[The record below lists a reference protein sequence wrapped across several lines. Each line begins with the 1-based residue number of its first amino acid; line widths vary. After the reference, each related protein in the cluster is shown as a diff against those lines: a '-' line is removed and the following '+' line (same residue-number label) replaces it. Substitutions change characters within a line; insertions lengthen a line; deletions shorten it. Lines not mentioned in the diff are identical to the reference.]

1 MSTATAPTMG
11 ERLRSPLTWHF
22 TVFGLLLAVAIFM
35 CARLGMDWLATDT
48 HSAETLQIKQVQ
60 LRQMKLQ
67 MAPLGG
73 LDQTVEKTRGQLKT
87 FFDERI
93 PANYSAIE
101 SNMTDLEVKSGV
113 RLSRV
118 QYTQGKPGP
127 DLTPI
132 TMDAAIS
139 GAYPAIM
146 HFVNGIERAKTF
158 YVIQEMALTGEQNG
172 QVNLRIRVST
182 WLRPEAAAASGL
194 PMTPVDNP
202 QAGHQAGQPGAA
214 SSNTANAPEPEEQ

>member
-1 MSTATAPTMG
+1 MSTGPAPTLG

-22 TVFGLLLAVAIFM
+22 VVFVLLLAVAIAM
-35 CARLGMDWLATDT
+35 CTRLGMDWMATDS
-48 HSAETLQIKQVQ
+48 HAADTLLGKQVQ

-67 MAPLGG
+67 MVPLSG
-73 LDQTVEKTRGQLKT
+73 LDQTVEKTRDQLT
-87 FFDERI
+87 IFFGDRI

-101 SNMTDLEVKSGV
+101 SSMTDLEVKSGV

-118 QYTQGKPGP
+118 QYSQGKPGQV
-127 DLTPI
+127 LTPI

-139 GAYPAIM
+139 GDYPAIM

-172 QVNLRIRVST
+172 LVNLRIRVST

-194 PMTPVDNP
+194 PMTPTDNN
-202 QAGHQAGQPGAA
+202 QAGQTAA
-214 SSNTANAPEPEEQ
+214 GSSNTGDAPNAEEQ

>member
-1 MSTATAPTMG
+1 MNTGPAPTMG

-22 TVFGLLLAVAIFM
+22 VVFGLLLAVAIFM
-35 CARLGMDWLATDT
+35 CARLGMDWMATDT
-48 HSAETLQIKQVQ
+48 HAAETLLTKQVQ

-67 MAPLGG
+67 LAPLGG

-87 FFDERI
+87 FFVERI
-93 PANYSAIE
+93 PANYSAVE
-101 SNMTDLEVKSGV
+101 SSMTDLEVKSGV

-139 GAYPAIM
+139 GDYPAIM

-172 QVNLRIRVST
+172 QVNLRLRVST

-194 PMTPVDNP
+194 PMTPVDNNP
-202 QAGHQAGQPGAA
+202 AGQSGAD
-214 SSNTANAPEPEEQ
+214 SSNTGNAPKAEEQ

>member
-1 MSTATAPTMG
+1 MSAGPARTMG

-22 TVFGLLLAVAIFM
+22 VGFGLLLAVAIFM
-35 CARLGMDWLATDT
+35 CARLGMDWMATDT
-48 HSAETLQIKQVQ
+48 HAAETLQSKQVQ
-60 LRQMKLQ
+60 LRQMSLQ

-73 LDQTVEKTRGQLKT
+73 LSQTVEKTRGQLKT

-101 SNMTDLEVKSGV
+101 TSMTDLEVKSGV

-118 QYTQGKPGP
+118 QYTQGKPGA

-139 GAYPAIM
+139 GDYPAIM

-182 WLRPEAAAASGL
+182 WLRPEAATASGL
-194 PMTPVDNP
+194 PMTPAENN
-202 QAGHQAGQPGAA
+202 QAGQAGSD
-214 SSNTANAPEPEEQ
+214 SSNAGSASKAEEQ

>member
-1 MSTATAPTMG
+1 MSTGPAPTMG

-22 TVFGLLLAVAIFM
+22 VVFGLLLALAIVM
-35 CARLGMDWLATDT
+35 CARLGMDWIATDT
-48 HSAETLQIKQVQ
+48 HATDTLLTKQVQ
-60 LRQMKLQ
+60 LREMKLQ
-67 MAPLGG
+67 TAPLSG
-73 LDQTVEKTRGQLKT
+73 LDQTVKKTRGQLKT
-87 FFDERI
+87 FFDQRI

-101 SNMTDLEVKSGV
+101 SSMTDLEVQSGV

-118 QYTQGKPGP
+118 QYTQGKPGA

-132 TMDAAIS
+132 TMDAAI
-139 GAYPAIM
+139 GGDYPAIM

-172 QVNLRIRVST
+172 LVNLRIRVST

-194 PMTPVDNP
+194 PMTPDNN
-202 QAGHQAGQPGAA
+202 QAGQTGTD
-214 SSNTANAPEPEEQ
+214 SSNPGDAPRAQEE